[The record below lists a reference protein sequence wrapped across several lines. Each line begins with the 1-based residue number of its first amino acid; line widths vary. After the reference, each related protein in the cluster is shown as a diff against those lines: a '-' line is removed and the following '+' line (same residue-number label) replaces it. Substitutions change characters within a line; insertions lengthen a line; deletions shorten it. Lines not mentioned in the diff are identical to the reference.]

1 MLEPADDT
9 SPLTRPWTPSVE
21 DEDGAD
27 GPPLAL
33 GEPSPTSFTLVMTA
47 LPQRV
52 DTVEDSLAQLSERVN
67 GLQASVAQATAA
79 PRLAADAAAVA
90 AAAAGGDGAGEQ
102 VEAAVLALQQ
112 RAGEL
117 SDALRSVEE
126 KETEAV
132 KREQD
137 AEELRAKAEALSA
150 QLEQQVS
157 LQTERLASVEKTLA
171 AQAEDLG
178 AVAAGVQAAVAT
190 PPDSPELAG
199 AVAALQ
205 AQTAQISLDLAH
217 ATMQKTGEMVLI
229 NDALAEIDQLIKIS
243 EHGKPDDERA
253 LGDRLRAE
261 LQEELE
267 HVEVTLREEFV
278 SVQLQVDGL
287 GREVAR
293 LQDRSPRS
301 TSTNA

>member
-21 DEDGAD
+21 DE
-27 GPPLAL
+27 
-33 GEPSPTSFTLVMTA
+33 PSPTSFTLAMTA
-47 LPQRV
+47 LPRRV

-67 GLQASVAQATAA
+67 GLQAAVAQAASA
-79 PRLAADAAAVA
+79 PRLAGDAVAAVA
-90 AAAAGGDGAGEQ
+90 AAAVGGDGAGEQ
-102 VEAAVLALQQ
+102 VEAAVIALQQ

-117 SDALRSVEE
+117 SDALRSLEE
-126 KETEAV
+126 KESEAA
-132 KREQD
+132 KRAQD
-137 AEELRAKAEALSA
+137 TEELRTKAEALSA

-171 AQAEDLG
+171 AQAQDLG
-178 AVAAGVQAAVAT
+178 AVAAGVQAAAVAT

-199 AVAALQ
+199 AVASLQ

-229 NDALAEIDQLIKIS
+229 NDALAEIDQLIKAA

-253 LGDRLRAE
+253 LADRLRAE

-293 LQDRSPRS
+293 LADRSPRS
-301 TSTNA
+301 ARTSA